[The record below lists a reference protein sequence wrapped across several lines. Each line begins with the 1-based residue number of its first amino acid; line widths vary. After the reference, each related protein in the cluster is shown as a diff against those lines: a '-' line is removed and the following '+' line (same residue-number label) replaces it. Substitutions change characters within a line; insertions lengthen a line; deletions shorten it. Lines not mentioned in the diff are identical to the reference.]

1 MKNKVF
7 FIIAVSIYLLLLFTS
22 KIFADNK
29 SKGLKIANIKSD
41 SMLNDLLK
49 STSMKEVYYADI
61 KYIIEVSKI
70 SKNKQKEADGYYLLG
85 KYYFTLKH
93 NLEKATQ
100 YYLLSYSLYDSIKNT
115 KGLMGINLQ
124 LGLIQHTIKD
134 YNSAINYFS
143 KITTNKE
150 VENKQKATAVY
161 LSALCYSELNDF
173 NRALLY
179 FDRAIELY
187 RITDNTT
194 GVKMCEMFKGKMYIN
209 KKEYN
214 KAAVHLNKII
224 GVPKSKTDSFSYSP
238 AFAFISTAYYHLN
251 EYDQSIKNAL
261 ISYHFTKDIDG
272 SVLYVKESLSALHKS
287 YLAKGEYSLAY
298 SYLNKLIAINDSV
311 LNIDILNGISKTK
324 SQYEY
329 QQKLN
334 QEKLIQVKK
343 DLKVKQ
349 EIAFQKQ
356 IRNSLSIGFAG
367 VLCFSIIIY
376 TQRNRIKKEKNKSED
391 LLLNILPK
399 DVAEE
404 LKLKGN
410 TEAKLFKNVTVLFSD
425 FKSFTEISEQ
435 LSPDEL
441 VKLINE
447 LFSEFDKIMMKHGI
461 EKIKTIGDSYM
472 AVGGLPI
479 ENANNATS
487 VINAALEIQNYLQH
501 LNQEK
506 RKNNL
511 PYFEARI
518 GIHTGPVVAG
528 VVGLKK
534 YSYDIWGD
542 TVNTASRMENSC
554 DVGKINVSE
563 TTYLA
568 AKNEFNFEFRGN
580 VQVKSKGL
588 LNMYYVTELK
598 G

>member
-1 MKNKVF
+1 MKTKVF
-7 FIIAVSIYLLLLFTS
+7 ITIVVTYCLFLFYS
-22 KIFADNK
+22 GEAFANK
-29 SKGLKIANIKSD
+29 KVD
-41 SMLNDLLK
+41 SML
-49 STSMKEVYYADI
+49 STMMNSSSIKEEYFADI
-61 KYIIEVSKI
+61 QYILKDSQK
-70 SKNKQKEADGYYLLG
+70 SGNKLSGADGYYLLG
-85 KYYFTLKH
+85 KYYFTLK
-93 NLEKATQ
+93 NDLEKATK
-100 YYLLSYSLYDSIKNT
+100 YYLRSYESYDSLNNT
-115 KGLMGINLQ
+115 KGLMRINLQ
-124 LGLIQHTIKD
+124 LGLIQYTIKD
-134 YNSAINYFS
+134 YNSALNYFS
-143 KITTNKE
+143 KISINKE

-173 NRALLY
+173 NKALLY

-187 RITDNTT
+187 KITNNTT

-209 KKEYN
+209 RKEYN
-214 KAAVHLNKII
+214 KAAKHLKKII
-224 GVPKSKTDSFSYSP
+224 GIPNSKTDSFSYSP

-251 EYDQSIKNAL
+251 EYDESINNAL
-261 ISYHFTKDIDG
+261 IAYRFTKDIDG

-298 SYLNKLIAINDSV
+298 NYLNKLIAINDSV
-311 LNIDILNGISKTK
+311 LNLDILNGISKIK

-343 DLKVKQ
+343 DLKAKQ

-356 IRNSLSIGFAG
+356 IRNSLSIGFAT

-376 TQRNRIKKEKNKSED
+376 TQRNRIKREKNKSED

-447 LFSEFDKIMMKHGI
+447 HFSEFDRIMMKYGI

-479 ENANNATS
+479 ENSNNATS

-534 YSYDIWGD
+534 YSYDVWGD
-542 TVNTASRMENSC
+542 TVNTASRMENAC

-568 AKNEFNFEFRGN
+568 AKEVFKFEFRGN

-588 LNMYYVTELK
+588 MNMYYVTELK